1 MILYVGDINTDN
13 TQLANSPVLITKD
26 DLNKPFPEYAFTTL
40 ADIGSIENLYYVMDK
55 ADDIIFSPPKV
66 WSDGRTVDSRYSA
79 AWITK
84 HYIDIFN
91 KTITNNN
98 PVIDTRKSSQR
109 HLFVAGCSTANGSS
123 LTDKRQ
129 RYAQLLS
136 DHYNLPLVSLTKAR
150 SSLEWAS
157 DQILRSDIRKGD
169 LVIWGLTTNE
179 RYMHFMDDSKELTH
193 FIASSITQY
202 EELFIK
208 LLFQDNLLEKN
219 ILRIE
224 RVHNF
229 CKKAKANLI
238 ILNCISNLF
247 ISSRISYLDNFLFL
261 HSKDDYDTHSFLDF
275 GNDFL
280 HPGPLTH
287 KYYADKIIEKVT
299 VYKTMLL

>member
-1 MILYVGDINTDN
+1 MILYIGDVNTDN
-13 TQLANSPVLITKD
+13 TKLPNNPILVTKD
-26 DLNKPFPEYAFTTL
+26 DINKPFPEYAFTTL
-40 ADIGSIENLYYVMDK
+40 VDVGSVENLYHLMDK
-55 ADDIIFSPPKV
+55 ATEVIFITPEA
-66 WSDGRTVDSRYSA
+66 WSDGKTVDSIYSI
-79 AWITK
+79 AWTMQQLR
-84 HYIDIFN
+84 DIHN
-91 KTITNNN
+91 KKITNNN
-98 PVIDTRKSSQR
+98 PLIDIRKSEKK
-109 HLFVAGCSTANGSS
+109 HLFVAGCSVSHGVGLDNEQ
-123 LTDKRQ
+123 Q
-129 RYAQLLS
+129 RYAKLLS
-136 DHYNLPLVSLTKAR
+136 HHYNLPLVSLTKAR

-193 FIASSITQY
+193 FLASSITQY

-247 ISSRISYLDNFLFL
+247 ISSRISHLDSFLFL
-261 HSKDDYDTHSFLDF
+261 HNKDDYDNHSFLDL
-275 GNDFL
+275 GLDNR

-287 KYYADKIIEKVT
+287 KFYADKIIEKVDT
-299 VYKTMLL
+299 V